1 MIVSSFSLASKLE
14 VDMAYEIIYGN
25 QKGKID
31 FSANICKEY
40 KKEFSPSYIPNT
52 FIPDGDGVN
61 DSFVPITDFDIYE
74 WEFSIF
80 NRWGNLIFV
89 NTDVDSSWDG
99 YVDGEKVED
108 GTYIYTLKYKSC
120 ANPIETKMIQGFVN
134 VLR

>member
-1 MIVSSFSLASKLE
+1 MQIVFNE
-14 VDMAYEIIYGN
+14 YGCSDSVRN
-25 QKGKID
+25 DVFVEPFTI
-31 FSANICKEY
+31 
-40 KKEFSPSYIPNT
+40 YIPNT

-74 WEFSIF
+74 WEFSVF

-89 NTDVDSSWDG
+89 NTDVGSSWDG